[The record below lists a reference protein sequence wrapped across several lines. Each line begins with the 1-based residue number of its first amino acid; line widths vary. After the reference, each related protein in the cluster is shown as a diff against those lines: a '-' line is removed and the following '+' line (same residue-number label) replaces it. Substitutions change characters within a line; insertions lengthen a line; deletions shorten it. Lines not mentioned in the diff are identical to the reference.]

1 MEERL
6 FWVGLGMGFYA
17 ALVRISLKRES
28 WKTRLWAGVWHSMFW
43 AGTGFALVMI
53 ITMSLDSRG
62 NIPMQSISALNHRSL
77 LYGCVAAAAG
87 AVWGFFRIYA
97 QGAELEER
105 ETMLSNDLEWADTF
119 FSAVLLASFLMYFV
133 LQAFKIPSGSM
144 RATLLEGDHLF
155 VNKFIYGIRI
165 PMTSTRLARWK
176 KVERGDVVV
185 FRFPTDDTEEVHCGN
200 KQYGKDFIKRAIG
213 LPGDKV
219 EVKNGVVF
227 VNDKPLLHEA
237 YTQTV
242 DAQRQPSSPVR
253 LDPDRYQNLWQDHQ
267 LDQTLGDATRDF
279 FGPVKLPAD
288 EYFVMGDNGDLSC
301 DSRFWGPVAD
311 RFLKGKAWFIYWPPD
326 RIKGVE

>member
-1 MEERL
+1 
-6 FWVGLGMGFYA
+6 
-17 ALVRISLKRES
+17 
-28 WKTRLWAGVWHSMFW
+28 
-43 AGTGFALVMI
+43 
-53 ITMSLDSRG
+53 
-62 NIPMQSISALNHRSL
+62 
-77 LYGCVAAAAG
+77 
-87 AVWGFFRIYA
+87 
-97 QGAELEER
+97 
-105 ETMLSNDLEWADTF
+105 MLSNDLEWADTF

-200 KQYGKDFIKRAIG
+200 KQYGKDFIKRAVG

-237 YTQTV
+237 YVQTV
-242 DAQRQPSSPVR
+242 DAQRQPASPVR

-267 LDQTLGDATRDF
+267 LDQTLGDATRDY

-288 EYFVMGDNGDLSC
+288 EYFVMGDNRDRSC
-301 DSRFWGPVAD
+301 DSRFWGPVSD